1 MQRWK
6 SIIYNI
12 SFALNCLLVFL
23 LVFEPKLLVPSWL
36 QVAGRMHPLILHFP
50 IVLMILAIVWE
61 LFMRPV
67 HVEEKT
73 ERNIGDLLLLAASFT
88 AVFTSLMGLFLS
100 KEGGYSEDT
109 LVVHKW
115 GGVIVSLLTLA
126 WYSLREQ
133 VRRFRIASIA
143 LTIFSAIAIIV
154 TGHQGANITHGENF
168 LLAPVTQPAAPKP
181 VLIEDAVVFT
191 DMVKPILDAKCIG
204 CHNQQKAKGE
214 LVMETPQLLLKGGKT
229 GLLWDTAVKNFGLM
243 FDRIHLPED
252 QKKHMPPKGKPQLTD
267 DEIDVLYQWV
277 KHGADFKVKVIDLPE
292 TDSLRQIANVMFKTI
307 ETDQY
312 TFEPASES
320 KIKELNT
327 NYRNVTP
334 LALESPAVGVEFF
347 QAAQFKSEQLKDLL
361 AIKEQVVSLN
371 LNKMPVKDEDLKT
384 ISQFKNLRKLNLGFS
399 DITGAS
405 IEELAKLP
413 ELKQLSISGTKLKAA
428 DLEKLAVLKNLTSI
442 YAWNTGISEAEFA
455 TISNRLKKVQ
465 VEQGFKGDT
474 ILTKLNE
481 PIIENEEEILT
492 EPVPLKLKHY
502 VQGVTIR
509 YTLDGTEP
517 DSLKSPKYDGKV
529 ILDRNLVMKAKAF
542 KPGWITS
549 ETITK
554 NFYKSGLKVDSVAL
568 VTAPDPGYKADG
580 PKR

>member
-6 SIIYNI
+6 SIIFNI

-23 LVFEPKLLVPSWL
+23 LLFEPGILVPSWL

-67 HVEEKT
+67 NPEEKT
-73 ERNIGDLLLLAASFT
+73 EKNIGDLLLLAASLT

-100 KEGGYSEDT
+100 KEGGYTADT
-109 LVVHKW
+109 IVVHKW

-133 VRRFRIASIA
+133 VRRYRVASFGF
-143 LTIFSAIAIIV
+143 TILCATSIIV

-252 QKKHMPPKGKPQLTD
+252 QKKHMPPKGKPQLSD

-277 KHGADFKVKVIDLPE
+277 KHGADFKVKVIELPE

-307 ETDQY
+307 ETDEY

-334 LALESPAVGVEFF
+334 LALESPALGVEFF
-347 QAAQFKSEQLKDLL
+347 QAAQFKSDQLKDLL
-361 AIKEQVVSLN
+361 AVKEQVVSLN

-384 ISQFKNLRKLNLGFS
+384 ISQFHNLRKLNLGFS

-405 IEELAKLP
+405 ISELAKLP
-413 ELKQLSISGTKLKAA
+413 ELKQLSVSGTKVKAA
-428 DLEKLAVLKNLTSI
+428 DLEKLASLKNLSAV
-442 YAWNTGISEAEFA
+442 YAWNTGIPESDFI
-455 TISNRLKKVQ
+455 TLSKRLKNVH

-481 PIIENEEEILT
+481 PIVENEEEIIT
-492 EPVPLKLKHY
+492 DPVPLKLKHY
-502 VQGVTIR
+502 VQ
-509 YTLDGTEP
+509 
-517 DSLKSPKYDGKV
+517 
-529 ILDRNLVMKAKAF
+529 
-542 KPGWITS
+542 
-549 ETITK
+549 
-554 NFYKSGLKVDSVAL
+554 
-568 VTAPDPGYKADG
+568 
-580 PKR
+580 